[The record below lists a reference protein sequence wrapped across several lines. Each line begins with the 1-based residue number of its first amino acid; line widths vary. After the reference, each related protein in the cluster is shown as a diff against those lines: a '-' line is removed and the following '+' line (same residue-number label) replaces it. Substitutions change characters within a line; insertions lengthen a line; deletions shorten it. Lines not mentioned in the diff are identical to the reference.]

1 MDAFWAALRDN
12 MWGTW
17 LGLAMLLGVAELF
30 SLNLV
35 LLMLSVGAL
44 VGMLVAL
51 VGLGIPLQVVL
62 AAGASVAML
71 SFVRPEMLQKLNRG
85 PDLKTGTHALI
96 GKEGFAI
103 AEINAHGGQVKLNG
117 EVWSA
122 RPYVDDDVIPVG
134 AKVQL
139 FEIRGATAYVH
150 EVPQLGSTGT
160 H

>member
-12 MWGTW
+12 MWGAW

-35 LLMLSVGAL
+35 LIMLSVGAL
-44 VGMLVAL
+44 VGMLAAL

-71 SFVRPEMLQKLNRG
+71 ALVRPEMVERLNRG
-85 PDLKTGTHALI
+85 PNLKSGSDALI
-96 GKEGFAI
+96 GKEGYAI
-103 AEINAHGGQVKLNG
+103 AEINAHGGQVKLGG

-122 RPYVDDDVIPVG
+122 RPYIDDDVIPLG

-160 H
+160 Y